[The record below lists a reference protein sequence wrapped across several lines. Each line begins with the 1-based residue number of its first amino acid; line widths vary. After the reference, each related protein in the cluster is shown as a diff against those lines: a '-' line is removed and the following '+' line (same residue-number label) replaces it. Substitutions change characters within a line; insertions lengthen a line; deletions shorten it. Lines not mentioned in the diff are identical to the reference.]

1 MSVEFWCLY
10 GAMLLALVHVAAAS
24 FAFKAQVGNRYT
36 VGPRDDDVRPTGF
49 AGRMERAQRNFLE
62 TFAVFAAAVFMIE
75 FLDVAGGLSRFGA
88 ILYIAGRLAYL
99 PLYSA
104 GIPWLRT
111 FAWNAATLGLALM
124 ILQIGIAMMTV
135 APTL

>member
-1 MSVEFWCLY
+1 MSVEFWCLF
-10 GAMLLALVHVAAAS
+10 GALILALLHVTTSA

-36 VGPRDDDVRPTGF
+36 VGARDEDVRPTGF

-62 TFAVFAAAVFMIE
+62 TFAVFVAAVFMIE
-75 FLDVAGGLSRFGA
+75 FLDIASSLSQFGA

-99 PLYSA
+99 PLYAA
-104 GIPWLRT
+104 GTPWLRT

-124 ILQIGIAMMTV
+124 IVQIGIAMMTV

>member
-1 MSVEFWCLY
+1 MSVEFWCLF
-10 GAMLLALVHVAAAS
+10 GAMILALLHVTAAS
-24 FAFKAQVGNRYT
+24 FAFKSQVGNRYT
-36 VGPRDDDVRPTGF
+36 VGARDEDLRPTGV
-49 AGRMERAQRNFLE
+49 AGRLDRAQRNFLE

-99 PLYSA
+99 PLYAA
-104 GIPWLRT
+104 GTPWLRT
-111 FAWNAATLGLALM
+111 FSWNAATLGLALM
-124 ILQIGIAMMTV
+124 IVQIGIAMMTV